1 MTRISKSSHRKCS
14 IIKLLFEISQ
24 NSQEHACVGV
34 FATLIKNRLQHRCFP
49 ANFGE
54 FFKTSFSIEHLPATA
69 SCHPYIDRL
78 STIQIS
84 KQEVPIKT
92 LKRLLMPNH
101 FKLMK
106 KHIQDADVYLRI
118 CQTSMMEFFLK
129 AG

>member
-14 IIKLLFEISQ
+14 IIKVLFEISQ

-49 ANFGE
+49 AKFGE
-54 FFKTSFSIEHLPATA
+54 FFKTSFSTEHLPATA
-69 SCHPYIDRL
+69 SCHPYIVRL
-78 STIQIS
+78 STLQIS
-84 KQEVPIKT
+84 RQEVPTKT